1 MENPTSIFL
10 RIYGD
15 SPKLRIMDYLI
26 VNDDYDHS
34 MKDIAIN
41 AGIGYTTIKQFWNQL
56 VFTGI
61 IKHTRIIG
69 KAKMY
74 NLNKKNP
81 AVEQFIKLYWTTVNM
96 YIKKKSLTKKVMI
109 K

>member
-34 MKDIAIN
+34 MKDIAVN
-41 AGIGYTTIKQFWNQL
+41 AGIGYTTIKQFWSQL
-56 VFTGI
+56 VSEGI
-61 IKHTRIIG
+61 IKQTRTVG

-74 NLNKKNP
+74 ILNKENP
-81 AVEQFIKLYWTTVNM
+81 AVEQFIKLYWTTVKL
-96 YIKKKSLTKKVMI
+96 YVKKKSLKKRVVV
-109 K
+109 